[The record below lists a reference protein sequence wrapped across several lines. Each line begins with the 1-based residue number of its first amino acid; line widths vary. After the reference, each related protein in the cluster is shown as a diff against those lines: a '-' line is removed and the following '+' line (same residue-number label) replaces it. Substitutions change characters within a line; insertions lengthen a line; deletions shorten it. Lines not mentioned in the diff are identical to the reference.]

1 MYWNFII
8 GKTMLSSNVININM
22 RCIEI
27 IYTNEY
33 LLKCSKININM
44 RCIEINMA
52 QSAKSQADW
61 LTLTWDVLKCMAY
74 TWDATF
80 MVRLTLTWDVLKSWQ
95 MAHYDILQAIN
106 INMRCIEIQQILRQ
120 LLFWQRLTLTWD
132 VLKCY
137 IDRRE

>member
-1 MYWNFII
+1 
-8 GKTMLSSNVININM
+8 ML
-22 RCIEI
+22 
-27 IYTNEY
+27 
-33 LLKCSKININM
+33 
-44 RCIEINMA
+44 
-52 QSAKSQADW
+52 W